1 MRIGT
6 SMMFQANTGNM
17 LALQNSLFKLQ
28 NQLSTGRKIL
38 TPADDPVAAAQALV
52 VGQQKAVNGQ
62 FVDNQGNA
70 GSQLAEL
77 EGRIDG
83 IVQLLQEVRTKAV
96 EAGNGTYKD
105 SDRRTIAG
113 ELRERYDEL
122 LGLANA
128 SDAMGNY
135 VFSGFRGTTQ
145 PFSVSGSPGSRSL
158 TYNGDD
164 GRRQLQVGTNRIMDV
179 SESGSDVFVR
189 IPQGNGAFTFTAGV
203 NQLIPGATANAG
215 SGIVGDATVVTG
227 FDGKSYQISFNN
239 PPATYEVYDVTDP
252 SVPPVS
258 VATNQP
264 YVSGNQI
271 LLGPSGQQITISIS
285 GTPAAGDVFDIK
297 PATNQDIFST
307 LDQMISA
314 LEGPV
319 GTNDTTRAAFANKMT
334 LITQNLDQALNH
346 VLTRQTSIGARRIE
360 LDALTNVASD
370 LDIQYQSDLSKLQDL
385 DYMEA
390 ISAVAN
396 QKMVLEAA
404 QATFSKVSQMSL
416 FSYL

>member
-6 SMMFQANTGNM
+6 SMMFQNTTSSM
-17 LALQNSLFKLQ
+17 LDLQDGLFKLQ

-52 VGQQKAVNGQ
+52 VSQQKAINSQ

-70 GSQLAEL
+70 GTQLAEL
-77 EGRIDG
+77 EGRIDA
-83 IVQLLQEVRTKAV
+83 VSQLLQEVRTKAV
-96 EAGNGTYKD
+96 EAGNGAYDD
-105 SDRRTIAG
+105 SQRKAIAA
-113 ELRERYDEL
+113 EIRERYDEL

-145 PFSVSGSPGSRSL
+145 PFSVSGSPGSRTL

-179 SESGSDVFVR
+179 SEAGSDVFIR
-189 IPQGNGAFTFTAGV
+189 IPQGNGVFTFA
-203 NQLIPGATANAG
+203 AAAANTG
-215 SGIVGDATVVTG
+215 TGIVGDASVVTG
-227 FDGKSYQISFNN
+227 FDGSTYQLTFTA
-239 PPATYEVYDVTDP
+239 PDTYDLTQTDP
-252 SVPPVS
+252 SGTVTTTTGN
-258 VATNQP
+258 AYT
-264 YVSGNQI
+264 SGNQI
-271 LLGPSGQQITISIS
+271 LLGPAGQQISISIS
-285 GTPAAGDVFDIK
+285 GAPAAGDVFDVN
-297 PATNQDIFST
+297 PAANQDIFST

-314 LEGPV
+314 LEGQV
-319 GTNDTTRAAFANKMT
+319 ATNATTRAAFANKMNS
-334 LITQNLDQALNH
+334 ISQNLDQALNH
-346 VLTRQTSIGARRIE
+346 VVTRQTSIGGRRIE

-370 LDIQYQSDLSKLQDL
+370 LDIQYQGDLSKLQDI
-385 DYMEA
+385 DYTEA

-416 FSYL
+416 FSFL